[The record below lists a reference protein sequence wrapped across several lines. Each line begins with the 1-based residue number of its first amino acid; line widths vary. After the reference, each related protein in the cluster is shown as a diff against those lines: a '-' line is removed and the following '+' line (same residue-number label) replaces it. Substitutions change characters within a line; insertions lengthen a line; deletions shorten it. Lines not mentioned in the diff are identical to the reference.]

1 MLKKKKMCF
10 LLEKEC
16 TDPIVEN
23 KLHTIFQY
31 ILLLA
36 LETSSQKKLTF
47 SQKRHVTPFFY
58 FWQKRTTESKPNSAP
73 ILPTQP
79 NLLHW
84 TGGQWPCPRRVRQT
98 DRQTSHFLSPLFLFM
113 PSTFDPLFLSRTHV
127 KKGGKVD
134 KKRGTTET
142 HSFGEIT
149 QRFPSNITSI
159 FFFPWT

>member
-84 TGGQWPCPRRVRQT
+84 TGGQWPCPKRVRQT
-98 DRQTSHFLSPLFLFM
+98 DRRTDKPLPLSLFFLCRPLLTHFSSPAHM
-113 PSTFDPLFLSRTHV
+113 S
-127 KKGGKVD
+127 KKGEKWIKREGLQKLTLLGK
-134 KKRGTTET
+134 
-142 HSFGEIT
+142 
-149 QRFPSNITSI
+149 
-159 FFFPWT
+159 